1 MRRAA
6 RAVCAG
12 LLAGFLMSCGGS
24 GSMEVKARFTDVG
37 DLAPQAPVMM
47 ADVKIGTVDSI
58 TLDQRRELALVTMN
72 IDPSAQV
79 PADVVARVRRTSLL
93 GERIVDLVVPTD
105 TPPTAPLLHDGAV
118 IQQTEV
124 RPDLEDLVRQGTN
137 VLAPIAA
144 SEVATLVN
152 EGGRGF
158 GGQGQRL
165 RSLLGNYRE
174 ILKAYAARSSEIQ
187 SLILNLN
194 EFNGTLARH
203 AEAQG
208 RSLVNS
214 ARALDVLRDESQRLK
229 DAIHSLDRLSVGARD
244 IMDAH
249 SAEMG
254 RFFHQMRV
262 ILGVL
267 RSQQRS
273 ITGFLRW
280 APFHNRNT
288 QLVDYN
294 QFNQVLQDFV
304 ICGLND
310 DPSDPARRCK
320 E

>member
-1 MRRAA
+1 MRRATL
-6 RAVCAG
+6 AVCAA
-12 LLAGFLMSCGGS
+12 LLAGVLASCGGS

-37 DLAPQAPVMM
+37 DLAPQAPVLM

-58 TLDQRRELALVTMN
+58 TLDQAREMALVTMS
-72 IDPSAQV
+72 IDPSADV
-79 PADVVARVRRTSLL
+79 PADAVARVRRTSLL
-93 GERIVDLVVPTD
+93 GERIVDFVVPNG
-105 TPPTAPLLHDGAV
+105 TPAGAPLLHDGDV
-118 IQQTEV
+118 IRRTEV

-144 SEVATLVN
+144 SEVATMVN

-158 GGQGQRL
+158 GGQGQQL
-165 RSLLGNYRE
+165 RALLGNYRE
-174 ILKAYAARSSEIQ
+174 ILKAYAARSRDIQ

-194 EFNGTLARH
+194 QFNGTLARH

-214 ARALDVLRDESQRLK
+214 ARALGVLRAESGRLK
-229 DAIHSLDRLSVGARD
+229 AAIHSLNRLSVGARD

-249 SAEMG
+249 AAEMG

-267 RSQQRS
+267 QSQQRS
-273 ITGFLRW
+273 ITGFLKW
-280 APFHNRNT
+280 APLHNRNT
-288 QLVDYN
+288 QLVDYQ